1 MMFLMQRVPKSI
13 TWKMLIGVFVLLLL
27 MILFFLRRSQ
37 LEYQDTRRQRASF
50 RNANGVFEH
59 AFIRVNA
66 LEGYAGKEL
75 VILGELKE
83 IEAGGKSI
91 TLSPAPAGS
100 VVRISVPQND
110 FQLALLKPSKDI
122 SQASESRL
130 IRSNELERVLQSSLG
145 KMIKVKILFDL
156 EDSEE
161 KKIRSFCKPAV
172 CSLIDMWGFYRKNN
186 RSYVDD
192 PTKEMLMIGPLTQVQ
207 LDNKP

>member
-1 MMFLMQRVPKSI
+1 MMFLMQGVSKSI
-13 TWKMLIGVFVLLLL
+13 AWKISIGVFVLFLLI
-27 MILFFLRRSQ
+27 ILFFLKRSQ
-37 LEYQDTRRQRASF
+37 LEYQDARAERVTF

-59 AFIRVNA
+59 AFIRVNT
-66 LEGYAGKEL
+66 LEGYDGKEL
-75 VILGELKE
+75 VILGELRE
-83 IEAGGKSI
+83 IEEGGKSI

-110 FQLALLKPSKDI
+110 FQLALLEPSKDTP
-122 SQASESRL
+122 QAYESRL
-130 IRSNELERVLQSSLG
+130 IRSNELDRVLQSSIG

-192 PTKEMLMIGPLTQVQ
+192 PTKEMLTIGPLTQVQ

>member
-1 MMFLMQRVPKSI
+1 MMFLMQRVPKRI

-66 LEGYAGKEL
+66 LEGYDGKEL

-91 TLSPAPAGS
+91 VLSPA
-100 VVRISVPQND
+100 RQD
-110 FQLALLKPSKDI
+110 QLCKFLFRKMTFSWLFLNLQKTFRKRL
-122 SQASESRL
+122 SQ
-130 IRSNELERVLQSSLG
+130 G
-145 KMIKVKILFDL
+145 
-156 EDSEE
+156 
-161 KKIRSFCKPAV
+161 
-172 CSLIDMWGFYRKNN
+172 
-186 RSYVDD
+186 
-192 PTKEMLMIGPLTQVQ
+192 
-207 LDNKP
+207 